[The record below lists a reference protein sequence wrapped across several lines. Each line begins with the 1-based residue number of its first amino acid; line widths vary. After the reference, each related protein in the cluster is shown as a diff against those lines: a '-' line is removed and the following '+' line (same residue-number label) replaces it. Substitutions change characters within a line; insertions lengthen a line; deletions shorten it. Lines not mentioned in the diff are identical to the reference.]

1 MKEDKLLIEVPQKQ
15 LGKEFFISIS
25 IAQGIGSR
33 SLLGGMSWGDGD
45 DWVWSFRKRADKLQ
59 IVRKNVR
66 FFAKNGSPEANAVAN
81 AYTDSVLFSVPI
93 LATSPSGGIL
103 FDSERIF
110 FTDLPKIARQLSG
123 FTFAKDRTTW
133 ESATV

>member
-93 LATSPSGGIL
+93 LATSPSAASFLIL
-103 FDSERIF
+103 KEYFYRLAKNRETAF
-110 FTDLPKIARQLSG
+110 GVYFCKRQDHLG
-123 FTFAKDRTTW
+123 
-133 ESATV
+133 EC